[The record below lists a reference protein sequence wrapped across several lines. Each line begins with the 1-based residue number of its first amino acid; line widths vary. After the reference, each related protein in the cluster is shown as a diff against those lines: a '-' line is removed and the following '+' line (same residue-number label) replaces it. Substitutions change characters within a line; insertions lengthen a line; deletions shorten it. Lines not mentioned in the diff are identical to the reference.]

1 MRLSPFV
8 HLAAA
13 ATMLAASSAANSAE
27 SDNAGVS
34 IWTQNVTGFRKESG
48 SAGGYTKKW
57 DLGDLPHYEPK
68 RKLSG
73 TLRFWGNNYLKD
85 GKLAAYWKEGFEKFH
100 PDLKVEYVLP
110 TGAIAVMALAC
121 GVADVGMNNKATLT
135 DLLTFEQM
143 FHYPVSEVMVAT
155 GSYDVYGWTPPHIIV
170 VNKDNPLARISMKQ
184 LDGVF
189 GGARYGGYAG
199 SVWHT
204 EPPYTRGPEGNIR
217 TWGQLGL
224 SGEWADKPI
233 HIGGQ
238 NLSAGATLTFNLR
251 VLKGSA
257 QFAEG
262 YRTFTNYI
270 MPGGKIN
277 SWSKQ
282 AQRAIAEDRYAM
294 YYVSPLS
301 LSPDMKELAVQGED
315 GGPYVKRT
323 LESVRDRSYPL
334 VNEQRIYF
342 NRKPGAPMDPKAEEF
357 LRYVLSQEGQG
368 EVQREGRYLPL
379 TGEMVRAELKKLE

>member
-1 MRLSPFV
+1 MKRFRILPAAV
-8 HLAAA
+8 LAA
-13 ATMLAASSAANSAE
+13 MLAAHAYGAE
-27 SDNAGVS
+27 PENAGVS

-48 SAGGYTKKW
+48 AAGGYKKKW
-57 DLGDLPHYEPK
+57 DLSDLPHYVPK

-73 TLRFWGNNYLKD
+73 TLRFWGNNYIKD
-85 GKLAAYWKEGFEKFH
+85 GKLAAYWKDGFEKYH
-100 PDLKVEYVLP
+100 PDLKIEYVLP
-110 TGAIAVMALAC
+110 TGAIAVMALAA

-170 VNKDNPLARISMKQ
+170 VNKDNPLDHVSMRQ

-189 GGARYGGYAG
+189 GGARTGGYVG

-204 EPPYTRGPEGNIR
+204 EPPYSRGPDGNIR

-224 SGEWADKPI
+224 GGEWADKPI

-251 VLKGSA
+251 VLKGSS
-257 QFAEG
+257 QFAEN

-270 MPGGKIN
+270 VPGGKIN

-282 AQRAIAEDRYAM
+282 AQRAIAEDKYAM

-301 LSPDMKELAVQGED
+301 LSPDMKELAVSADD

-323 LESVRDRSYPL
+323 LETTRDRSYPL

-342 NRKPGAPMDPKAEEF
+342 NRKAGTPLDAKVEEF

-368 EVQREGRYLPL
+368 EIQREGRYLPL
-379 TGEMVRAELKKLE
+379 TGPMVRTELKRLD